1 MTARILIIEDE
12 ALVAME
18 LRFVLEDLGHEVIA
32 TVSDAV
38 TAREIVREAEV
49 DLALVDIHLSDGPTG
64 VALGRELGQELGVS
78 VLFMTANPGMV
89 RDGVAG
95 TIGVLSKPTEER
107 AVQTAV
113 DYALRR
119 RAGQLETKQ
128 GGYLVVKPGT
138 AATAIEGVWAAG
150 DVTDDI
156 YRQAV
161 TAAGMGC
168 MAALEA
174 VRFLAEQ
181 DHKAEGHPISH
192 KEAEKIGVW

>member
-32 TVSDAV
+32 TVADAKS
-38 TAREIVREAEV
+38 ARSLAAESEV

-64 VALGRELGQELGVS
+64 ISLGRELAQEKGVT

-95 TIGVLSKPTEER
+95 TIGVLSKPTDER

-113 DYALRR
+113 DYALKR
-119 RAGQLETKQ
+119 RAGRPVEYAPPELQLF
-128 GGYLVVKPGT
+128 G
-138 AATAIEGVWAAG
+138 
-150 DVTDDI
+150 
-156 YRQAV
+156 
-161 TAAGMGC
+161 
-168 MAALEA
+168 
-174 VRFLAEQ
+174 
-181 DHKAEGHPISH
+181 
-192 KEAEKIGVW
+192 

>member
-18 LRFVLEDLGHEVIA
+18 LRFVLEDLGHEVLGIA
-32 TVSDAV
+32 ATAQAARDLVSEND
-38 TAREIVREAEV
+38 V

-64 VALGRELGQELGVS
+64 INLGRELGQDMGVS

-95 TIGVLSKPTEER
+95 TIGVLSKPTDEH

-119 RAGQLETKQ
+119 RQGQPVD
-128 GGYLVVKPGT
+128 YAPPGLQLF
-138 AATAIEGVWAAG
+138 A
-150 DVTDDI
+150 
-156 YRQAV
+156 
-161 TAAGMGC
+161 
-168 MAALEA
+168 
-174 VRFLAEQ
+174 
-181 DHKAEGHPISH
+181 
-192 KEAEKIGVW
+192 

>member
-18 LRFVLEDLGHEVIA
+18 LRFVLEDLGHEVVA
-32 TVSDAV
+32 TVGDARS
-38 TAREIVREAEV
+38 ARAIAAQSEI

-64 VALGRELGQELGVS
+64 VEVGRELGQDMGVT

-95 TIGVLSKPTEER
+95 TVGVLTKPTDER

-119 RAGQLETKQ
+119 RQGQPTMYAPPELQ
-128 GGYLVVKPGT
+128 VF
-138 AATAIEGVWAAG
+138 A
-150 DVTDDI
+150 
-156 YRQAV
+156 
-161 TAAGMGC
+161 
-168 MAALEA
+168 
-174 VRFLAEQ
+174 
-181 DHKAEGHPISH
+181 
-192 KEAEKIGVW
+192 

>member
-1 MTARILIIEDE
+1 MNARILIIEDE

-18 LRFVLEDLGHEVIA
+18 LRFVLEDLGHEVVG
-32 TVSDAV
+32 TVADAAA
-38 TAREIVREAEV
+38 ARRIVRETEV

-89 RDGVAG
+89 REGVAG

-119 RAGQLETKQ
+119 RAGAPVLYAPPELQLF
-128 GGYLVVKPGT
+128 G
-138 AATAIEGVWAAG
+138 
-150 DVTDDI
+150 
-156 YRQAV
+156 
-161 TAAGMGC
+161 
-168 MAALEA
+168 
-174 VRFLAEQ
+174 
-181 DHKAEGHPISH
+181 
-192 KEAEKIGVW
+192 